1 MPMRLLLLNAN
12 TSTEMTQRVVAAAR
26 QVARPDTQITGVT
39 GRFGADVIASRSAY
53 AIAGH
58 AALDAYA
65 EYGGTA
71 DAIVLACFGD
81 PGLQAL
87 QEVAGVP
94 VFGMAEAGCRRAAQM
109 ARRFSIITGGAAW
122 GPMLTEYVSLI
133 GLGQQLASV
142 RTLASN
148 GGQIAADP
156 AAAESGILIACKA
169 AIEEDGAELVILGG
183 AGMVGMVERVAGR
196 LPVPVI
202 DGLTPAIQFAEIAY
216 QERHNTSAQPV
227 AMTTHGLSPALTKL
241 LARES

>member
-1 MPMRLLLLNAN
+1 MRLLLLNAN

-26 QVARPDTQITGVT
+26 QVARPDTQIIGVT
-39 GRFGADVIASRSAY
+39 GRFGADVIANRSAY

-65 EYGGTA
+65 EHAGTA

-87 QEVAGVP
+87 QEVADVP
-94 VFGMAEAGCRRAAQM
+94 VFGMAEAGCRHAAQM
-109 ARRFSIITGGAAW
+109 AQRFAIVTGGANW
-122 GPMLTEYVSLI
+122 GPMLTEYVGLI
-133 GLGQQLASV
+133 GLGRQLASV

-156 AAAESGILIACKA
+156 DAAETGILAACKA

-196 LPVPVI
+196 LSVPVI
-202 DGLTPAIQFAEIAY
+202 DGLTPAIQFAEAAY
-216 QERHNTSAQPV
+216 QERRSMPAQPL
-227 AMTTHGLSPALTKL
+227 AMTTCGLSPALTDL
-241 LARES
+241 LAREG

>member
-1 MPMRLLLLNAN
+1 MRLLLLNAN
-12 TSTEMTQRVVAAAR
+12 TSTEMTERVVAAAR
-26 QVARPDTQITGVT
+26 QIARPTTQVTGIT
-39 GRFGADVIASRSAY
+39 GRFGAEVIASRSAY

-65 EYGGTA
+65 EYAGMA

-87 QEVAGVP
+87 QEVASVP

-109 ARRFSIITGGAAW
+109 AQRFAIVTGGASW
-122 GPMLTEYVSLI
+122 GPMLTEYVGLI

-156 AAAESGILIACKA
+156 AAAEAGILAACKA

-183 AGMVGMVERVAGR
+183 AGMVGVVERVADH

-202 DGLTPAIQFAEIAY
+202 DGLTPAIQFAEAAY
-216 QERHNTSAQPV
+216 DAQHNTQAQTL
-227 AMTTHGLSPALTKL
+227 AISTCGLSPALTKL
-241 LARES
+241 LASRS